1 MRHSTV
7 LTQSE
12 TCHLAYLTI
21 AKRNY
26 TVSQVRKTGPFS
38 CEHNFGKYQILM
50 TFSLLQ
56 TEINWDQV
64 SLKSTIASVSVLP
77 GTL

>member
-1 MRHSTV
+1 
-7 LTQSE
+7 
-12 TCHLAYLTI
+12 
-21 AKRNY
+21 
-26 TVSQVRKTGPFS
+26 VSQVRKTGPFS